1 MRMNDEQAYVERLC
15 DPDAL
20 ASYLENRLGPADAVD
35 VERHEAGHSNETLFV
50 KWGDRELVLRRP
62 PPGETAESAHDVLR
76 EHRVQEAL
84 QDTSVPTPR
93 MVLACA
99 DDSVIGSEFYLMER
113 EAGDVIR
120 ETEPERFATPGYRRR
135 IGTELIETLATI
147 HAVDVK
153 AVGLGEFGYPDGF
166 TKRQVD
172 RWSGQYDWAFEVTA
186 DEREIPVVREL
197 TEWLQNNLPETH
209 PHTLVHGD
217 YTLNNVMFGPGAPPD
232 LVAVFDWELS
242 TLGDPFTDLGWLLM
256 AWADDGDEI
265 AELGSLAPPAL
276 TARDG
281 YPTRAELVD
290 LYETATGRRFEHEQ
304 FYRVLAFY
312 KLGALGEMFFRRHL
326 EGNADDEIYP
336 EMADTV
342 PAIAERAR
350 RIAQGRENL

>member
-1 MRMNDEQAYVERLC
+1 MSDGQAYVERIC

-20 ASYLENRLGPADAVD
+20 ASYLEDRFGPTDSID

-50 KWGDRELVLRRP
+50 GWGGRDLVLRRP

-76 EHRVQEAL
+76 EYRVQEAL
-84 QDTSVPTPR
+84 RDTSVPTPR
-93 MVLACA
+93 TILACT
-99 DDSVIGSEFYLMER
+99 DESVIGSEFYLMER
-113 EAGDVIR
+113 EEGDVIR
-120 ETEPERFATPGYRRR
+120 ETEPERFATPSHRRR
-135 IGTELIETLATI
+135 IGEELIDTLATI
-147 HAVDVK
+147 HAVDIEEVD
-153 AVGLGEFGYPDGF
+153 LEEFGHSKGF

-186 DEREIPVVREL
+186 DERAIPTVREL
-197 TEWLQNNLPETH
+197 TEWLNDNVPETH

-217 YTLNNVMFGPGAPPD
+217 YTLNNVMFGPGVPPE

-256 AWADDGDEI
+256 AWADDGDRI
-265 AELGSLAPPAL
+265 ARLGSLAPPEL

-281 YPTRAELVD
+281 YPARAELVTR
-290 LYETATGRRFEHEQ
+290 YEKATGRRFEHDQ

-342 PAIAERAR
+342 PAIAEHAR
-350 RIAQGRENL
+350 RIARGDENL